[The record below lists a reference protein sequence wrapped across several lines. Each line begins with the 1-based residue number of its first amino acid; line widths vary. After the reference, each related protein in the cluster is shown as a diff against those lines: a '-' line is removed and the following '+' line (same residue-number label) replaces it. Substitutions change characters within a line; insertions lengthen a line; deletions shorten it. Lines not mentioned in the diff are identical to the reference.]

1 MQRDFFKQIPVIAKR
16 VSRQQIVVAGK
27 SIGKLVKNA
36 QLRDNHDF
44 RQRKGDTLPQL
55 VVTVQR
61 IPVPDIKP
69 VQLQFR
75 LKLRQRQAPEVRQL
89 Q

>member
-1 MQRDFFKQIPVIAKR
+1 MQRDFFEQIPVISKR

-27 SIGKLVKNA
+27 SIGKLVKNTE
-36 QLRDNHDF
+36 LRDNHDF
-44 RQRKGDTLPQL
+44 RQRERDALAQL
-55 VVTVQR
+55 VVAVQR
-61 IPVPDIKP
+61 IPVPNIKP

-75 LKLRQRQAPEVRQL
+75 LKLRQRQTPEMRQL